1 LIHAGKAQDYTK
13 ARHIF
18 EQLLPVTRAVYHRG
32 SHMEG
37 TVALKIGLRHR
48 GVLDHA
54 TIREPLKDLGE
65 AAEREI
71 EAAFDA
77 AGIGRVDAGLLA
89 AE

>member
-1 LIHAGKAQDYTK
+1 
-13 ARHIF
+13 
-18 EQLLPVTRAVYHRG
+18 
-32 SHMEG
+32 MEG

-48 GVLDHA
+48 GILDNA

-71 EAAFDA
+71 EAALDA
-77 AGIGRVDAGLLA
+77 AGIGRVELAMA

>member
-1 LIHAGKAQDYTK
+1 MD
-13 ARHIF
+13 
-18 EQLLPVTRAVYHRG
+18 
-32 SHMEG
+32 G

-48 GVLDHA
+48 GLLDHA

-71 EAAFDA
+71 EAAFEA
-77 AGIGRVDAGLLA
+77 AGIGRVELAVA